1 MIQFL
6 ISVIEWIAMAGMTL
20 LGVSYEQDTAC
31 PSQTSEFVSIEYVVP
46 KSPNAEIS
54 FSPADEL
61 LLTAECAEPFSPH
74 WVPASSEE
82 IILIRT

>member
-20 LGVSYEQDTAC
+20 LGVSYE
-31 PSQTSEFVSIEYVVP
+31 TSEFVSIEYVVP